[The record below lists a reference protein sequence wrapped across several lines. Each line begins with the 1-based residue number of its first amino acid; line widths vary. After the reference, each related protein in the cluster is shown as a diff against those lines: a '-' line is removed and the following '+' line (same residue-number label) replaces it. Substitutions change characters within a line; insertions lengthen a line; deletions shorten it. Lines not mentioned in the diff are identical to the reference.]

1 MDRRKSL
8 TEAMATL
15 GMTIPQYAAHCGVS
29 QSVIYKF
36 LQGLDLRLSTWDRI
50 DPSRLPQGPPGHDA
64 NLPARRPVARII
76 S

>member
-1 MDRRKSL
+1 MDRRKFL
-8 TEAMATL
+8 TEAMAKM
-15 GMTIPQYAAHCGVS
+15 GMTIPQYAASCGVS

-50 DPSRLPQGPPGHDA
+50 DPSRLALVPPGHNA
-64 NLPARRPVARII
+64 TLSGGPQNARID

>member
-15 GMTIPQYAAHCGVS
+15 GMTIPQYATHCGVS

-36 LQGLDLRLSTWDRI
+36 LQGLDLRLSTWDKI
-50 DPSRLPQGPPGHDA
+50 DPSRLPQVPPGHDTSLSGGPQ
-64 NLPARRPVARII
+64 NARID